1 MGTHS
6 QFLQGE
12 AVLGFA
18 RLENEA
24 FSRHEDLLPGG
35 YVCRGVYSGVSQQIA
50 SGVTVERDD

>member
-18 RLENEA
+18 RLENEV

-35 YVCRGVYSGVSQQIA
+35 YVGRGGLLCGLSTNRQWSNFRV
-50 SGVTVERDD
+50 